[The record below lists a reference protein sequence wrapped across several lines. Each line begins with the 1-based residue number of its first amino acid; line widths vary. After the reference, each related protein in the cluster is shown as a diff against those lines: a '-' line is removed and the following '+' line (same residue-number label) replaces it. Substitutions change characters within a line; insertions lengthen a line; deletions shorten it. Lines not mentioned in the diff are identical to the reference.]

1 MGVGAGPGDR
11 SSLPKGRHDV
21 SREQII
27 DATLKLFVRQG
38 YDATTIDQ
46 VAATA
51 GVSPADVTR
60 HFPSTEAVL
69 VAVAGDMARATAAG
83 LNTVAKG
90 TDPVHALL
98 QAGTSAL
105 GAIVEGRSEVPLDRL
120 LAMSRIVTATSNLHR
135 KISVARK
142 RVLTQPLADWMGVD
156 PQNRRVRHALTMWSA
171 VVASAYVS
179 ALGLPDPYESGHDA
193 GIHQR
198 MISGIR
204 QSFGEVMGDD
214 PEKSD

>member
-1 MGVGAGPGDR
+1 M
-11 SSLPKGRHDV
+11 
-21 SREQII
+21 
-27 DATLKLFVRQG
+27 RQG
-38 YDATTIDQ
+38 YDATTIEQ

-51 GVSPADVTR
+51 GASPADVTR
-60 HFPSTEAVL
+60 HFASTDAVL
-69 VAVAGDMARATAAG
+69 ISVADGMARATAAG
-83 LNTVAKG
+83 LDTVAKG

-105 GAIVEGRSEVPLDRL
+105 GAIVEGRSEVPLDWV
-120 LAMSRIVTATSNLHR
+120 LAMARIVTTTSNLHR
-135 KISVARK
+135 KVSAARK
-142 RVLTQPLADWMGVD
+142 RVLTQPLADWMGLD
-156 PQNRRVRHALTMWSA
+156 PQNRRVQHALTMWSA

-179 ALGLPDPYESGHDA
+179 ALGMPDPYESGRDA
-193 GIHQR
+193 GIHQL